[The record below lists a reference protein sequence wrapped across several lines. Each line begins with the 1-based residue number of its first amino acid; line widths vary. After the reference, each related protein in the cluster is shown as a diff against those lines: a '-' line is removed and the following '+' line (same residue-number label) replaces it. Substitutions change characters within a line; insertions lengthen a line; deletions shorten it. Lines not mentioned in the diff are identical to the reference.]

1 MDSLAVSNGTLTLVQ
16 KGTKTALE
24 QKIITYDQ
32 ALPIY
37 ANCSKAGGVLDQI
50 YPLRHSD
57 WKTVAPYFTLANGY
71 INAANADL
79 TKLGG
84 SK

>member
-1 MDSLAVSNGTLTLVQ
+1 MDSLAISNGTLNLVQ

-37 ANCSKAGGVLDQI
+37 DKCEKAGGVLDQI

-57 WKTVAPYFTLANGY
+57 WNTVAPYFTLANGY
-71 INAANADL
+71 INSANSDL